1 MDISCAFATSSQTPA
16 HVRLAEALGYERA
29 WLYDSPAVITDVW
42 MVLSR
47 CAEITTRIG
56 LGPGVLVPSLRH
68 PMVNAAAIAELES
81 QAPGRVVVG
90 VGTGFTGRL
99 ALGQRPMQWRH
110 VAAYIRCLRSL
121 LAGDVAEWEGASIRM
136 LQLPGFGAPRP
147 IDVPV
152 LVAADGPK
160 GLAVAA
166 ELGDGVFSAMPP
178 RPGASPGT
186 TRWAQLSFGTVL
198 GDDEDQTS
206 RRVIDT
212 MAPSVVLHYQAV
224 YLHGGQN
231 AVDALPGGRSWRE
244 TVESYPRDERH
255 LAVHLVKPD
264 RRHTVYLARLTS
276 SASSFALTGTCTQV
290 SEKIAR
296 YAAAGV
302 TELVYQPAGPDIER
316 ELRAFARAAGLPKGG
331 TSLALAATARPR
343 CAREARASSAT
354 PTITKHDLA
363 QQLEKR

>member
-1 MDISCAFATSSQTPA
+1 
-16 HVRLAEALGYERA
+16 LAEALGYVRA
-29 WLYDSPAVITDVW
+29 WLYDSPALITDVW

-68 PMVNAAAIAELES
+68 PMVTAAAVAELES

-99 ALGQRPMQWRH
+99 ALGQRPMPWSD
-110 VAAYIRCLRSL
+110 VANYLRCLRSL
-121 LAGDVAEWEGASIRM
+121 LAGDAAEWEGASVRM

-147 IDVPV
+147 IDVPI

-160 GLAVAA
+160 GKAVAA
-166 ELGDGVFSAMPP
+166 QLGDGVFSAMPP
-178 RPGASPGT
+178 RPGASPST

-198 GDDEDQTS
+198 DDDEDQNS

-212 MAPSVVLHYQAV
+212 MAPSAVLQYQAV
-224 YLHGGQN
+224 YLHGGPT

-244 TVESYPRDERH
+244 TVESFPREERH

-264 RRHTVYLARLTS
+264 QRHTVHLDRLTS
-276 SASSFALTGTCTQV
+276 STSSFALTGTGAEV
-290 SEKIAR
+290 AEKIAR

-316 ELRAFARAAGLPKGG
+316 ELSAFARAAGLPHG
-331 TSLALAATARPR
+331 AN
-343 CAREARASSAT
+343 RASE
-354 PTITKHDLA
+354 LA
-363 QQLEKR
+363 GRADIGRPA